1 MKIPSK
7 PICLMRMDM
16 KKIKKQHKLKK
27 STARPNL
34 DWNRKDLRI

>member
-1 MKIPSK
+1 MPYANGHE
-7 PICLMRMDM
+7 
-16 KKIKKQHKLKK
+16 KIKKQHKLKK